1 MMVNQPFQILPCT
14 QNLWGN
20 LSNTGKSNQQ
30 IWTKHTEW
38 TQPAQVWIWA
48 NDQWAHEGAIAPT
61 LGGREAFGAY
71 PAGSMSS
78 LYLMY
83 IAFQRISHSKP
94 ASRSTF
100 YVVAKQWSCCLR
112 FRRKCEHAMCA
123 TCQSLKSQTHA
134 ATDLC
139 QPQQFLSVAVIFVC
153 SGLFWWVWLNMA

>member
-1 MMVNQPFQILPCT
+1 MREQLLQRLVDERLLGPTRQVMEMCPEELP
-14 QNLWGN
+14 L
-20 LSNTGKSNQQ
+20 
-30 IWTKHTEW
+30 
-38 TQPAQVWIWA
+38 
-48 NDQWAHEGAIAPT
+48 
-61 LGGREAFGAY
+61 REL
-71 PAGSMSS
+71 PPGSMSS

-123 TCQSLKSQTHA
+123 TCQSLKSQIHA

-153 SGLFWWVWLNMA
+153 SGLF